1 MRITQLTLTILI
13 LTTWVNLAIGQN
25 FLNGDLN
32 GTIGISSL
40 PTNWQFV
47 PFTDVN
53 CQATFISGATPDLTG
68 LLGPDYA
75 LGLIGNPY
83 SGQTFV
89 SGLHAGD
96 NVDKSIMFQEGIM
109 QNVSG
114 FIINHTYSISFYQ
127 SVVKQASCLD
137 GSGSWAVYIDT
148 NLIGITPPTHSS
160 AAFNSTSFNW
170 ELENI
175 TFTATSTSHLF
186 KFLPLDDDS
195 NHDFSATDTTAG
207 LRMGIDYISLNT
219 ATGINNNYN
228 SKPTYIYPNPLHD
241 QCIIQFDNSNKET
254 CTLILYNLQGQI
266 MRTINNITS
275 DQVVFQK
282 NELKSGSYYF
292 ELRTASRVIVTGKL
306 AVD

>member
-1 MRITQLTLTILI
+1 MTLTILMLI
-13 LTTWVNLAIGQN
+13 IWANLATGQN

-32 GTIGISSL
+32 GIIGVSSL
-40 PTNWQFV
+40 PANWQFV

-53 CQATFISGATPDLTG
+53 CQATWISGATPDVTG
-68 LLGPDYA
+68 LLGPDSA
-75 LGLIGNPY
+75 SGLNGNPY

-96 NVDKSIMFQEGIM
+96 NTLMYQEGIM

-127 SVVKQASCLD
+127 SVVKQTFCLD
-137 GSGSWAVYIDT
+137 VSGSWAVYIDT

-160 AAFNSTSFNW
+160 AAFNSTSFIW

-175 TFTATSTSHLF
+175 TFTATSTSHLI
-186 KFLPLDDDS
+186 KFLPLDDDA
-195 NHDFSATDTTAG
+195 NHDFSATDSTGG
-207 LRMGIDYISLNT
+207 LRMGIDYISLIS

-228 SKPTYIYPNPLHD
+228 SKPTYIFPNPVRD
-241 QCIIQFDNSNKET
+241 QCFIQFDNSNKEI

-282 NELKSGSYYF
+282 NDLTRDLYYF
-292 ELRTASRVIVTGKL
+292 VLRTDNRVIVTGKL
-306 AVD
+306 SVE